1 MGRSR
6 WEHFDWGLLIIAVVL
21 SLVGLAMIYSAT
33 LGSEDLADTWR
44 RQAIYAAIGV
54 GLFFFVASIDYRL
67 LESLEWPLY
76 FLTLG
81 LLAFTLL
88 FGSSEIGE
96 VRRFIYIGGTS
107 IQPAF
112 PALILLIVSQ
122 AGFLARNAPSPP
134 GIGESPDH
142 WR

>member
-21 SLVGLAMIYSAT
+21 SMIGLAMIYSAT

-76 FLTLG
+76 FLTL
-81 LLAFTLL
+81 
-88 FGSSEIGE
+88 
-96 VRRFIYIGGTS
+96 
-107 IQPAF
+107 
-112 PALILLIVSQ
+112 
-122 AGFLARNAPSPP
+122 
-134 GIGESPDH
+134 
-142 WR
+142 